1 MTEYKC
7 KVCAKEYRL
16 KHNYD
21 RHVILC
27 SFLSKSRSEQ
37 NDELDMAEEDVPK
50 IHELYRIIQS
60 LSLRMDKLEKEN
72 QILQNYHKK
81 KMNIVDWL
89 NAMTEKPETNFEI
102 WMKTVVFV
110 NVSNSLNVVYDD
122 TLIMGLKHLFRC
134 IIDNS
139 QGIMLPIRCFN
150 KKVNTFYVYENN
162 SWKQILNSE
171 FDKDLNKVCNQFIID
186 FKNNW
191 YLVHCEKM
199 ETDERYKDMYINY
212 YKKILGGDDKMSD
225 DARFQKLRHYLYDI
239 MKEDIKSVVEY
250 DLA

>member
-1 MTEYKC
+1 
-7 KVCAKEYRL
+7 
-16 KHNYD
+16 
-21 RHVILC
+21 
-27 SFLSKSRSEQ
+27 
-37 NDELDMAEEDVPK
+37 
-50 IHELYRIIQS
+50 
-60 LSLRMDKLEKEN
+60 
-72 QILQNYHKK
+72 
-81 KMNIVDWL
+81 
-89 NAMTEKPETNFEI
+89 
-102 WMKTVVFV
+102 
-110 NVSNSLNVVYDD
+110 
-122 TLIMGLKHLFRC
+122 
-134 IIDNS
+134 
-139 QGIMLPIRCFN
+139 MLPIRCFN